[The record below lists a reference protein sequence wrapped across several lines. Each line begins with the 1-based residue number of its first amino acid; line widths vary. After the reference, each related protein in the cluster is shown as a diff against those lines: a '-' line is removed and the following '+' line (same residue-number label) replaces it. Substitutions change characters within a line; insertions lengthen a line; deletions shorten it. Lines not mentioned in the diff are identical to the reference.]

1 MIENN
6 FYLTHRTVRHSNPK
20 MHRTIYRLQTYI
32 QDPSRNP
39 HVRSNGRSVKYE
51 IPDYITNGFSLLGE
65 DADLCAAGAEGG
77 DTVTE
82 GDRITGD
89 DIGVN

>member
-20 MHRTIYRLQTYI
+20 MLRTLYRLQSYV

-39 HVRSNGRSVKYE
+39 HAHRNGRSVKYE
-51 IPDYITNGFSLLGE
+51 IPDSITNGFSLLGE
-65 DADLCAAGAEGG
+65 DADLCAGAAEGG
-77 DTVTE
+77 E
-82 GDRITGD
+82 IGGDRITGD